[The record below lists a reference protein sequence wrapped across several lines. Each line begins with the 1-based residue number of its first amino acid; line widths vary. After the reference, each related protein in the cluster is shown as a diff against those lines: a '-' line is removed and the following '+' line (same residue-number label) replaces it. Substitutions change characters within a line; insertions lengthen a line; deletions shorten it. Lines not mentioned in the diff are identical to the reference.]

1 MKGKLYIISA
11 LFVVHSIFSI
21 LGIAAAQRAALLL
34 IEIMAFSSLVVNA
47 RKLFNDRTVLISLIY
62 VVYLLFGAFTADE
75 HLHNLIYTLTEVLW
89 WPSVFI
95 LFTSLFK
102 YNSDYYGWI
111 KSFVYVMF
119 FINTSLFLLEISTR
133 FSSNDALRTNT
144 IFFILML
151 TPMVTLIRNTRNRFA
166 LLFAILTCSV
176 ISGKRSAMI
185 AIALVLMIEWI
196 RYMKNSTRHKFRTV
210 VTTVFAV
217 IFLAGAVY
225 AVESALG
232 ISFIERFQGIEEDG
246 GSGRTE
252 AFIQVSFRYSQLPLE
267 DKLWGCGHNAVR
279 IEDFVSLDFSKDE
292 ALSAHNDFLEVL
304 YDYGLIGLIL
314 YLIFIFQII
323 ALARYWKKVDR
334 EYYLSM
340 LGSLAVFFVMSMVSH
355 LVIYPT
361 YSAYLMIFWTY
372 MYNEKRKRILVLRN
386 K

>member
-11 LFVVHSIFSI
+11 FFVIHAIFSI
-21 LGIAAAQRAALLL
+21 LGIAAAQRASILL

-47 RKLFNDRTVLISLIY
+47 GRLFNDRTVLIVLIY
-62 VVYLLFGAFTADE
+62 VTYLLFGAFTADE

-102 YNSDYYGWI
+102 YNADYYRWI
-111 KSFVYVMF
+111 RSFVYLIF
-119 FINTSLFLLEISTR
+119 FVNTALFLLEISTR
-133 FSSNDALRTNT
+133 LSSSEALRTNT
-144 IFFILML
+144 VFFVLML
-151 TPMVTLIRNTRNRFA
+151 APLATLIRNTRNRFA
-166 LLFAILTCSV
+166 LLFLVLTCSV
-176 ISGKRSAMI
+176 MSGKRSAMI
-185 AIALVLMIEWI
+185 AIALLLLIEWV
-196 RYMKNSTRHKFRTV
+196 RYMRTSSRNKFRTV
-210 VTTVFAV
+210 IISVFSAV
-217 IFLAGAVY
+217 LLAGAVF

-232 ISFIERFQGIEEDG
+232 ISFVERFQGLEEDG

-252 AFIQVSFRYSQLPLE
+252 AFVQVSFRYSQLPFE
-267 DKLWGCGHNAVR
+267 DKLLGCGHNAVR
-279 IEDFVSLDFSKDE
+279 VEDFVSLDFSKDE

-314 YLIFIFQII
+314 YLLFVFRII
-323 ALARYWKKVDR
+323 ALTRYWRKVDK
-334 EYYLSM
+334 EYYYSM

-361 YSAYLMIFWTY
+361 YFAYLMIFWAY
-372 MYNEKRKRILVLRN
+372 MFNEKRKRILELRY